1 MSDEQDRILRMVEAG
16 TITASEANELLAAM
30 ENSPQPVEASPAGD
44 RPEFSRPWEVP
55 VFGGLVVAAL
65 GVMGMGRLYLSR
77 GRGSMVARTGAWLTV
92 LLGLV
97 AVVVGLWSRHAPW
110 LHLRVQE
117 RDGNNVNISLPL
129 PLFLAEWVVRFSRD
143 YLDDEASAHMQ
154 SVAAFVEALRR
165 GERTDPLTIEVDE
178 GDGDRVLIFIG

>member
-55 VFGGLVVAAL
+55 LFGGLVVAAF
-65 GVMGMGRLYLSR
+65 GVMSMGRLYLSQGKR
-77 GRGSMVARTGAWLTV
+77 SAVARTGAWFTV

-97 AVVVGLWSRHAPW
+97 AVAVGLWSRSAPW

-129 PLFLAEWVVRFSRD
+129 PLFLTEWVIRFSRE
-143 YLDDEASAHMQ
+143 YLDEDASEQMQ
-154 SVAAFVEALRR
+154 NIAAFVGALRR

-178 GDGDRVLIFIG
+178 GDGDRVLIYIG